1 MTKQRQIAPVEHV
14 DGELGPAMAAL
25 NEKQRLFVR
34 ALFESP
40 KKHGAAVYAARVA
53 GYGTST
59 SSVRS
64 MANIASRLSS
74 DPKVQDAIQEESR
87 KYVTTLGPL
96 AVRALKNLAG
106 TPSHRDH
113 GRALGMII
121 DRVLPTQST
130 HTVKVQHDATPG
142 MRDTAAALARISELA
157 AQFGIDARSLPP
169 LIEAKPVEK
178 GEVSS

>member
-1 MTKQRQIAPVEHV
+1 MTKRRQITQVEHV
-14 DGELGPAMAAL
+14 DAELGPAMQAL
-25 NEKQRLFVR
+25 NEKQRVFVR

-59 SSVRS
+59 SNVRS
-64 MANIASRLSS
+64 MASIAHRLSS

-113 GRALGMII
+113 GRALGMIV

-130 HTVKVQHDATPG
+130 HTVNVRHDVSRG
-142 MRDTAAALARISELA
+142 MRDTAAILGRVADLA
-157 AQFGIDARSLPP
+157 AQFGAAMPAPKIIDAEPVRS
-169 LIEAKPVEK
+169 EHER
-178 GEVSS
+178 

>member
-1 MTKQRQIAPVEHV
+1 MTKQRQIAPVEHA

-25 NEKQRLFVR
+25 NAKQRLFVR

-64 MANIASRLSS
+64 MASIAHRLSS

-113 GRALGMII
+113 GRALGMIV

-130 HTVKVQHDATPG
+130 HTVKVEHEVGPNMAT
-142 MRDTAAALARISELA
+142 TAAALKHIADLA
-157 AQFGIDARSLPP
+157 MKVGIDVRNLPP
-169 LIEAKPVEK
+169 LIDATPTKT
-178 GEVSS
+178 EVAS